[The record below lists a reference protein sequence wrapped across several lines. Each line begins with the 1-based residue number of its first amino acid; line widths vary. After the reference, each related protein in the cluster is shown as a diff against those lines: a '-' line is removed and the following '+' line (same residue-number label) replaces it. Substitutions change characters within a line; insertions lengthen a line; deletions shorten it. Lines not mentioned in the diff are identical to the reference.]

1 MAWKPREI
9 TMPGLKSAL
18 VAVTGTVTL
27 AVLATVV
34 TGPIAMAAAPKCKLC
49 TDGSVRLRV
58 NSAPQHSGKSL
69 PSVTDLVI
77 EPFNSRG
84 VSRFSAGRRR

>member
-18 VAVTGTVTL
+18 VAVTGTIAL

-34 TGPIAMAAAPKCKLC
+34 TGPTAMAAAPKCKLC
-49 TDGSVRLRV
+49 TDGSARFRT
-58 NSAPQHSGKSL
+58 NSPPQLGATAI

-77 EPFNSRG
+77 DPFNP
-84 VSRFSAGRRR
+84 SRFAGGRRR

>member
-18 VAVTGTVTL
+18 FAVTGTVAL

-49 TDGSVRLRV
+49 ADGSVRFRT
-58 NSAPQHSGKSL
+58 NSPPQRGGTAI

-77 EPFNSRG
+77 DPFNP
-84 VSRFSAGRRR
+84 SRFAGGRRR